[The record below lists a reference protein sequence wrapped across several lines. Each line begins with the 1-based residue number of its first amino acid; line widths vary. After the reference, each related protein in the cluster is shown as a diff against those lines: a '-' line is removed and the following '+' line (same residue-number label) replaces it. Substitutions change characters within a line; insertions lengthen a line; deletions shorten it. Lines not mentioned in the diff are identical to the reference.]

1 MPEPPNPFWDYSLT
15 LWGNERARAAL
26 MRLQDRNAARTDVDV
41 NILLFC
47 VWVASTGYGELNAG
61 EILGAISATKPWHDA
76 VVLPLRTT
84 RRSLTEGVDPVSPA
98 LGTRLLAAVGKAELE
113 AEKVEQ
119 LMLAHLVDIP
129 EHREAAPKAAA
140 DAATSSYSRY
150 FLRLEITPTEADN
163 RDMGQLLAVAFP
175 GGGDGNESIEK

>member
-1 MPEPPNPFWDYSLT
+1 MLELPNRFWNYSLA
-15 LWGNERARAAL
+15 LWGNERARTAL
-26 MRLQDRNAARTDVDV
+26 MRIQDRNAERTDVDV

-47 VWVASTGYGELNAG
+47 VWAASTGYGELNAG
-61 EILGAISATKPWHDA
+61 EILGAISATKRWRDA

-98 LGTRLLAAVGKAELE
+98 LGKGLLAAVGKAELE

-119 LMLAHLVDIP
+119 LMLEHLVDIP
-129 EHREAAPKAAA
+129 EHREAAPGAAA
-140 DAATSSYSRY
+140 DAATSSYARY
-150 FLRLEITPTEADN
+150 FSRLEITPTEADN

-175 GGGDGNESIEK
+175 GGSASNESIEK